1 MARSSQSQLAQRI
14 NAALDLL
21 KQGSSG
27 EEAVAVLARRYR
39 VSKQQAHRYL
49 EQAQRAKR
57 KLPVPEEKIVF
68 TVKLPVSLTTR
79 LRRLAGSTGKS
90 LSDLVTQALEAFL
103 RRGRHG

>member
-1 MARSSQSQLAQRI
+1 MARSSASQLAQRI
-14 NAALDLL
+14 NTALDLL
-21 KQGSSG
+21 KEGSSK
-27 EEAVAVLARRYR
+27 EEVVDVLVRRYQ
-39 VSKQQAHRYL
+39 VSKQQAHRYI

-79 LRRLAGSTGKS
+79 LRQLAGMSGKS
-90 LSDLVTQALEAFL
+90 LSDLVTQALEALL